1 MKFFTS
7 TGTAFA
13 VALLASPALIASV
26 DAEQLVV
33 ATFGGSFAEDTKT
46 CHIGA
51 FEKTT
56 GATVVLAFGSSVDT
70 AAKIRATAGNP
81 EIDVAYMDSSIAAQ
95 IHGEGLLEKLPF
107 EDLRNHGDVASQAFN
122 DQSTYATFMTGA
134 TVIAYNPK
142 LVNKPTSWKDLF
154 DPEHAGKIALGDI
167 TGTSGLHFLLAVN
180 RMNGG
185 SLDNQDAGMDAI
197 KGLMP
202 NVTMLYTQAD
212 QLVSLFER
220 EEIVMA
226 PWYPD
231 RAGSA
236 ADAGVSVAVAYP
248 KEGAVGIQPTVSV
261 PKGSK
266 NVDLAMK
273 YIDILLS
280 AEGQACFAEK
290 KYAGP
295 VNTNVKLSD
304 KVKSIVPFGETYEN
318 LWYPDTDAVAR
329 MRPEWT
335 ERWQREVAR

>member
-1 MKFFTS
+1 MRTVKTQMIAFGLALTATGFV
-7 TGTAFA
+7 GTANA
-13 VALLASPALIASV
+13 Q
-26 DAEQLVV
+26 ELVV

-46 CHIGA
+46 CHIEA
-51 FEKTT
+51 FEKAT

-95 IHGEGLLEKLPF
+95 INAENLLEKLAF
-107 EDLRNHGDVASQAFN
+107 EDLANHGDIAPQAFS
-122 DQSTYATFMTGA
+122 DQSTYVTFMTAG

-142 LVNKPTSWKDLF
+142 LVGKPQSWNDLF
-154 DPEHAGKIALGDI
+154 KPEHAGKIALGDI

-180 RMNGG
+180 KMKGG
-185 SLDNQDAGMDAI
+185 TLENQDAGMKAI
-197 KGLMP
+197 KELMP
-202 NVTMLYTQAD
+202 NVTMLYTQTD
-212 QLVSLFER
+212 QVVSLFER

-231 RAGSA
+231 RVGSA
-236 ADAGVSVAVAYP
+236 ADKGVPVAVAYP

-280 AEGQACFAEK
+280 PEGQACFAEK

-295 VNTNVKLSD
+295 VNRNVQMSD
-304 KVKSIVPFGETYEN
+304 KVKAIVPFGESYDK
-318 LWYPDTDAVAR
+318 LWYPDTATVAKI
-329 MRPEWT
+329 RPGWT
-335 ERWQREVAR
+335 ERWQREVAH